1 MSEFKGTKDEWFIP
15 IGQVLTGFRKVS
27 TNEKTICTLVA
38 TDFDSD
44 KEFESNA
51 LLISKAPEMLDMLNK
66 IAPTL
71 ERYGEIEQHKEVI
84 ELIKEATEL

>member
-1 MSEFKGTKDEWFIP
+1 MSEFKGTKTKWNKMDASRFGIPFI
-15 IGQVLTGFRKVS
+15 IY
-27 TNEKTICTLVA
+27 NEKEETIFQCYGEDA
-38 TDFDSD
+38 
-44 KEFESNA
+44 KANA